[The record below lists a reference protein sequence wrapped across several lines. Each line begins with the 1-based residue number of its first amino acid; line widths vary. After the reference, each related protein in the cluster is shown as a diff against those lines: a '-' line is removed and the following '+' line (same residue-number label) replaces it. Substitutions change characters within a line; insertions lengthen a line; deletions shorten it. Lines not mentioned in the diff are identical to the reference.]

1 MILVE
6 VKRRQLKLG
15 WRGSCLLLVSYQH
28 IIYCNYKAIIFILIP
43 AAKTTPQ
50 KDFNSKQD
58 SASNTNDQTKSDIA
72 PPKSIPK
79 DSECMK
85 QESAKNVEIPP
96 AGPTEVKIS
105 ETSQNS
111 GKTVTAAAPVDTA
124 EPASSPAPAADPS
137 PAPATVPAVPTDPA
151 PAVAEAPAANPAPSP
166 APVKAPTPVAS
177 AQVTPSPSVTPPT
190 PSLTPASTA
199 MVPAVT
205 ETSVSEV
212 QAPII
217 SQTAAPVARAGTR
230 RVPPG
235 GHCSGGFW

>member
-1 MILVE
+1 ME

-50 KDFNSKQD
+50 KDLNSKQD
-58 SASNTNDQTKSDIA
+58 SAAANTNDQTKSDIA

-96 AGPTEVKIS
+96 AGPAEVKIS

-111 GKTVTAAAPVDTA
+111 GKTVTAAPPVDTA

-137 PAPATVPAVPTDPA
+137 PAPATVPAAPTDPA

-199 MVPAVT
+199 MVPDAT
-205 ETSVSEV
+205 KTSVSASEV
-212 QAPII
+212 QAPTI
-217 SQTAAPVARAGTR
+217 SQTSAPVARAGTR